1 VVVLRLKQRGI
12 WGRRGS
18 ERTKV
23 PAKRMSVALHKG
35 CSFGCRRYRR
45 QRQRQL
51 LFVSLTQEAASDAAS
66 ERRVLRL
73 TPIKPANIVILQEAA
88 VTGQLLPIGNDPVH
102 HAEKYPTPPAV
113 YSGKH
118 GSIAEHYRMYV
129 GYDTRNGKWLMIH
142 GLDDVCTK
150 HAKNSRT
157 IQLVYHGGKLVIV
170 WHQWNRQREHK
181 SIWCAVI
188 SLEQRLTPSG
198 NMLWGK
204 IEWCNVISSQAANR
218 ATKRRFCGTVN

>member
-1 VVVLRLKQRGI
+1 
-12 WGRRGS
+12 
-18 ERTKV
+18 
-23 PAKRMSVALHKG
+23 
-35 CSFGCRRYRR
+35 
-45 QRQRQL
+45 
-51 LFVSLTQEAASDAAS
+51 
-66 ERRVLRL
+66 
-73 TPIKPANIVILQEAA
+73 
-88 VTGQLLPIGNDPVH
+88 
-102 HAEKYPTPPAV
+102 
-113 YSGKH
+113 
-118 GSIAEHYRMYV
+118 MYV

-218 ATKRRFCGTVN
+218 FWSETRIFLLSTYYISDKMPLCALVFSFFTFSYV